1 MNRLGAR
8 ARDWVIPAALALMTV
23 VDAAA
28 SGAGAF
34 PEPVA
39 VAATALVLLSLVLG
53 LRRRHPVAVAVAT
66 SAGTAAYLLA
76 VQRDLSQQPPV
87 EPFLVLI
94 VAFFSLG
101 ARADRR
107 SLMGAGTVSAA
118 LLVTAEG
125 TALVQG
131 RPLGDVLPSLIFWVA
146 AAVAGRLLY
155 YRQREAAAERARA
168 QLAEADRELH
178 ARQATLEER
187 TRIARELHD
196 VVAHS
201 LSVIVIQAG
210 VEARVQAGSSA
221 QTLRLI
227 EETGRDALV
236 ELRRLLG
243 LLRTDDAV
251 DGSLQPLP
259 GLRHLDALLD
269 QLRIAGLDVTLEVSG
284 EERAV
289 PTGVDLSA
297 YRIAQEALTNALKH
311 APGSIVRVRLD
322 YTDESLSVHV
332 EDDGAR
338 PRTAGHRASAN
349 AAGGNGHGMLSM
361 TERVKLYGGELMAG
375 PRTGGGFVVHAL
387 IPTAA
392 DAG

>member
-1 MNRLGAR
+1 MDRLSR
-8 ARDWVIPAALALMTV
+8 LARDWAIPAALAVMTV
-23 VDAAA
+23 VDAAVNGA
-28 SGAGAF
+28 SAF
-34 PEPVA
+34 PEPVV
-39 VAATALVLLSLVLG
+39 VAAAALVVLCVILG
-53 LRRRHPVAVAVAT
+53 RRRSQPAAVAVSV
-66 SAGTAAYLLA
+66 SAGTAAYLLL

-87 EPFLVLI
+87 EPFLVLLI
-94 VAFFSLG
+94 AFFSLG

-107 SLMGAGTVSAA
+107 SLVVAGAVSAA
-118 LLVTAEG
+118 FLLTAEG
-125 TALVQG
+125 SALVQG
-131 RPLGDVLPSLIFWVA
+131 RPVGEVLPSLIFWTVA
-146 AAVAGRLLY
+146 GVAGRLLY

-178 ARQATLEER
+178 ARQAALEER

-210 VEARVQAGSSA
+210 VEARTQQGSSA

-236 ELRRLLG
+236 ELRQLLG
-243 LLRTDDAV
+243 LLRTDDTV

-269 QLRIAGLDVTLEVSG
+269 QLRAAGLDVVLQVSG
-284 EERAV
+284 ERRAV
-289 PTGVDLSA
+289 PAGVDLSA

-311 APGSIVRVRLD
+311 APGSTVCVRLD

-338 PRTAGHRASAN
+338 LGTVSPG
-349 AAGGNGHGMLSM
+349 AGGNGHGMLSM

-375 PRTGGGFVVHAL
+375 PRAGGGFVVHAL
-387 IPTAA
+387 FPTRAE
-392 DAG
+392 AG